1 METLPPR
8 GAHENELPFRAT
20 QSEQRIIKELL
31 SIAALRGADI
41 SIWKNAD
48 FLNSRVIATAA
59 DCIDALRAELFPQ
72 ETQLRRQRAE
82 ALRSLNGGPVRTHFD
97 QSLETSALTIH
108 ATIHNKTDFDLLLK
122 RLQAFDFDRWREA
135 CESER
140 INAD

>member
-31 SIAALRGADI
+31 SVAALRGADI

-48 FLNSRVIATAA
+48 FLNSRAITTAA
-59 DCIDALRAELFPQ
+59 DCIDALRAGVISARNPAAPP
-72 ETQLRRQRAE
+72 TG
-82 ALRSLNGGPVRTHFD
+82 RSIAPLNGGPVRTHFD

-122 RLQAFDFDRWREA
+122 RLQAFDFDRWRET

>member
-8 GAHENELPFRAT
+8 GAHANELPFRAT

-31 SIAALRGADI
+31 SVMALRGGDI
-41 SIWKNAD
+41 SQWKNAD
-48 FLNSRVIATAA
+48 FLSSRNIRTAA

-72 ETQLRRQRAE
+72 EAELRRQRTE
-82 ALRSLNGGPVRTHFD
+82 ALRPLNGGPVRTHFD

-108 ATIHNKTDFDLLLK
+108 ATIHSKTDFEMLLK
-122 RLQAFDFDRWREA
+122 RLMAFDFDGWREA